1 MLLVGGCYSDI
12 TKYKQDKQE
21 LIGSLSESLSF
32 MLKVGKVTILPL
44 LNIGITLKLLIS
56 FKVGFMFNLFCYLYP
71 ISNTNFAFRTILSGK
86 YCHR

>member
-21 LIGSLSESLSF
+21 LIGSLSF
-32 MLKVGKVTILPL
+32 MLNVGKVTILPL
-44 LNIGITLKLLIS
+44 LNIGISLKLLIS

-71 ISNTNFAFRTILSGK
+71 ISNTNFAFRTKLSGK